1 MERLILAFVYVKVY
15 KSLKIKNS
23 MSTLNQRI
31 CLLERK
37 ARRKFADRKTKFPNH
52 YIRMKKKSSLLFVS
66 FFALSLA
73 GCTNDLQV
81 PVENAGEALRDA
93 SADAVKLVT
102 EFL

>member
-1 MERLILAFVYVKVY
+1 M
-15 KSLKIKNS
+15 
-23 MSTLNQRI
+23 
-31 CLLERK
+31 LERK

-66 FFALSLA
+66 FLALLLA

-81 PVENAGEALRDA
+81 PVENAGKALRDA

-102 EFL
+102 EFRNEVSPAESTIFNDDNRQIYITGY

>member
-1 MERLILAFVYVKVY
+1 M
-15 KSLKIKNS
+15 
-23 MSTLNQRI
+23 
-31 CLLERK
+31 LERK

-66 FFALSLA
+66 FLALSLA

-102 EFL
+102 EFRNEVSPAESTIFNDDNRQIYITGY